1 MVNYT
6 ASIALTVQGTLALS
20 NKTTSKKLLIKTDVP
35 FCIAIYLNIAYS
47 ILFETNLIASLLL
60 RAPSS

>member
-35 FCIAIYLNIAYS
+35 SVL
-47 ILFETNLIASLLL
+47 LFI
-60 RAPSS
+60 